1 MHAAIII
8 SILTRYN
15 NQRLE
20 QGRHQRSQ
28 SWMGTVSLG
37 YIFHGTHFKVERLR
51 TRASTI
57 LYLNC
62 ASGTGTAVQYYSST
76 CT

>member
-1 MHAAIII
+1 MHAAIIIII

-20 QGRHQRSQ
+20 QGRHQRSR
-28 SWMGTVSLG
+28 SWLGTVSRG
-37 YIFHGTHFKVERLR
+37 YIFHGTHFKLGGLR

-62 ASGTGTAVQYYSST
+62 ASGTGTVVQ
-76 CT
+76 